1 MKISSTG
8 KNIGG
13 KLTAATPARIN
24 KNKDFSTMLDMTK
37 KQQEEYRVNQM
48 IKKIK
53 DAGERVKET
62 LSVVDVNIYKQ
73 YIADFLKF
81 VLDHCYAVSHAHG
94 HQGVLSRVEIINK
107 ELEELTG
114 ELLAEQKNTI
124 AIARKIDGIT
134 GLLIDLYS

>member
-13 KLTAATPARIN
+13 KLTATPAKIN
-24 KNKDFSTMLDMTK
+24 KSKDFSTMLDMTK
-37 KQQEEYRVNQM
+37 KQQQEYQVNQM

-62 LSVVDVNIYKQ
+62 LSVVDVNVYKQ

-81 VLDHCYAVSHAHG
+81 VLGHCYSVSHAHG
-94 HQGVLSRVEIINK
+94 YQGVLSRVEIVNK
-107 ELEELTG
+107 ELEELTR
-114 ELLAEQKNTI
+114 ELLEEQKNTI
-124 AIARKIDGIT
+124 AIARRIDGIT
-134 GLLIDLYS
+134 GLLIDLHS